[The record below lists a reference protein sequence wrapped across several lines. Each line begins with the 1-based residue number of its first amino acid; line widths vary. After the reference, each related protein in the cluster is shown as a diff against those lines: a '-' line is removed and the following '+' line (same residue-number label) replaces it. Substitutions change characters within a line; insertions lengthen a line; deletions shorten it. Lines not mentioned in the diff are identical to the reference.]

1 MYRNVQL
8 VLGGLMALVFGL
20 SALSRRLPHVAWL
33 QVFRYDPPR
42 LSEAQRARIRRRSNI
57 HAGIEMIL
65 MGMALPLLYVAS
77 TVMLFNNF
85 TTGWTALVLAGS
97 LLLIG
102 LGITAIWKNRRS

>member
-8 VLGGLMALVFGL
+8 VLGGLLALVFGL
-20 SALSRRLPHVAWL
+20 SALSRRFPHVAWL

-42 LSEAQRARIRRRSNI
+42 LSKAQRARIRRRSNI

-77 TVMLFNNF
+77 TVMLFNDF
-85 TTGWTALVLAGS
+85 ATGWTVLVLAGS